1 MFAQIAYHPFFGLP
15 VVAYLGML
23 TLLLFI
29 FTASVGYSNFKGK
42 SILPFKWHPRLAV
55 TALIFALIH
64 AIFALSIH
72 IGF

>member
-1 MFAQIAYHPFFGLP
+1 MIAQIAYHPFFGLP

-29 FTASVGYSNFKGK
+29 FTALVGYTSLKGK
-42 SILPFKWHPRLAV
+42 PILPFKWHPRLAA

-64 AIFALSIH
+64 AIFALSARL
-72 IGF
+72 GF